1 MIFKLTGQILQASP
15 VQSGVS
21 QSSGNQWMSQEYLM
35 QHSFD
40 QQHPKYMSF
49 RVFGQQKIAQL
60 NLQPGQWVTL
70 SLDVNAREYNGRWY
84 NEILA
89 FKVEYPAMPQQPMP
103 MQGGVQQ
110 MPMQQAMPPQM
121 PPQAMPAQPMM
132 QAGMQA
138 PMQQQPMQQQMPP
151 QAMPPQSPMPQQ
163 MPPQAQPMAQPTGQQ
178 QVQAPPQQGGLPF

>member
-1 MIFKLTGQILQASP
+1 MIFKLTGQILQAFQA
-15 VQSGVS
+15 QSGIS
-21 QSSGNQWMSQEYLM
+21 QNSGNQWMSQEFLL
-35 QHSFD
+35 QHDFD

-89 FKVEYPAMPQQPMP
+89 FKVEYPAMPQQ
-103 MQGGVQQ
+103 Q
-110 MPMQQAMPPQM
+110 MPMQQAMSRQM

-138 PMQQQPMQQQMPP
+138 PMQQAMPP
-151 QAMPPQSPMPQQ
+151 QAMPPQQPMPQQ

-178 QVQAPPQQGGLPF
+178 QVQAPPQQGGFPF

>member
-70 SLDVNAREYNGRWY
+70 SLDVNAREHNGRWY
-84 NEILA
+84 NEISA
-89 FKVEYPAMPQQPMP
+89 FNVEYPAMPQQQMP

-138 PMQQQPMQQQMPP
+138 PMQQ
-151 QAMPPQSPMPQQ
+151 PMPQQ
-163 MPPQAQPMAQPTGQQ
+163 MPPQAQPMPQPTGQQ

>member
-1 MIFKLTGQILQASP
+1 MIFKLTGQILQAFQA
-15 VQSGVS
+15 QSGVS
-21 QSSGNQWMSQEYLM
+21 QNSGNQWMSQEFLL
-35 QHSFD
+35 QHDFD

-110 MPMQQAMPPQM
+110 MPMQQAMPPQ
-121 PPQAMPAQPMM
+121 AMPAQPMM

>member
-40 QQHPKYMSF
+40 QQRPKYMSF
-49 RVFGQQKIAQL
+49 RVFGQQKISQF

-84 NEILA
+84 NEISA
-89 FKVEYPAMPQQPMP
+89 FNVEYPAMPQQPQQQP
-103 MQGGVQQ
+103 MQMAAGVPQ
-110 MPMQQAMPPQM
+110 MPPQM
-121 PPQAMPAQPMM
+121 PQQPAMQAAMPQQAMP
-132 QAGMQA
+132 
-138 PMQQQPMQQQMPP
+138 QQPMPQQQVMTQP
-151 QAMPPQSPMPQQ
+151 QAMPPQQPMQQ
-163 MPPQAQPMAQPTGQQ
+163 PAQPPM
-178 QVQAPPQQGGLPF
+178 PPQQGGLPF